1 MKKQSGFLQ
10 IIVLVIVFVLVVLIL
25 GKNPIEIWS
34 QYIEPLFLW
43 SLNIFVKVISFLI
56 TFVTHLLK

>member
-10 IIVLVIVFVLVVLIL
+10 IIFVVIVFVLVVLIL
-25 GKNPIEIWS
+25 GKNPVEIWS

-43 SLNIFVKVISFLI
+43 SLNIFVKIISFLI
-56 TFVTHLLK
+56 TLATNLLS

>member
-34 QYIEPLFLW
+34 QYVEPMFIW
-43 SLNIFVKVISFLI
+43 SVNIFVKVISFLI